1 MKISKNVTFVN
12 LFAFILIFITSC
24 VPPTTL
30 APRRD
35 VLSFNSIQLY
45 GLTEN
50 DLKNVQFFL
59 DKELVIIGETTSL
72 QRDVTKFHELKFYEH
87 HMYDQVTFPQDVPG
101 ILVRTHLDGNLLQR
115 FLNREVLKLDITF
128 DREKYDESKPDT
140 TRFLTFTP
148 NASGGYEL
156 ETLNSGRS
164 VHYNNKQYQ
173 CLSGCSANALM
184 VDAESLKR
192 EILKNRIAPGNILP

>member
-59 DKELVIIGETTSL
+59 DKKLVIIGETTA
-72 QRDVTKFHELKFYEH
+72 
-87 HMYDQVTFPQDVPG
+87 
-101 ILVRTHLDGNLLQR
+101 LDKNINIS
-115 FLNREVLKLDITF
+115 F
-128 DREKYDESKPDT
+128 YDENVEEIDFSEHADLIAISVM
-140 TRFLTFTP
+140 LTCQMP
-148 NASGGYEL
+148 RAWEIAD
-156 ETLNSGRS
+156 RKS
-164 VHYNNKQYQ
+164 V
-173 CLSGCSANALM
+173 
-184 VDAESLKR
+184 V
-192 EILKNRIAPGNILP
+192 